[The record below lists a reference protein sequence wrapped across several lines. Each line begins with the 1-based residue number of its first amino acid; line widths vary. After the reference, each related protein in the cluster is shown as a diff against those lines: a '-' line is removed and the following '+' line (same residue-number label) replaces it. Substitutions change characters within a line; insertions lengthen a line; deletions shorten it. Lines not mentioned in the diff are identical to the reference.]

1 MSIVATLMMTTM
13 GGAVMV
19 QAAPGGGG
27 GPQGRWEQRDNR
39 QGPPP
44 RDNRGPRDD
53 RHRGGHDSDSD
64 GTANT
69 ALGLAILATVIAVT
83 NSN

>member
-1 MSIVATLMMTTM
+1 
-13 GGAVMV
+13 MV
-19 QAAPGGGG
+19 QAAPGGREGG
-27 GPQGRWEQRDNR
+27 QQGHWEQRDDR

-44 RDNRGPRDD
+44 RDNRGPRED
-53 RHRGGHDSDSD
+53 RHRGGGHDSGSD